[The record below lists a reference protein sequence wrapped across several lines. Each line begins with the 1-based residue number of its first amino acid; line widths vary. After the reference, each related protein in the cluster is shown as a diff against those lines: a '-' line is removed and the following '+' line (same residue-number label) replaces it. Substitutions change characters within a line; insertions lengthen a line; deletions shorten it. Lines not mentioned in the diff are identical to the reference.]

1 MKIIFVGVHHK
12 KGMKALDSRT
22 YTGRIID
29 LIIKEIG
36 DHQTEKINLFPTDY
50 MPNEVEKWDH
60 LEDFTTDN
68 NAIHIALGKVV
79 QKYLQ
84 GCHHKLDVNHPG
96 YVIRKG
102 KAAIKEYVRTVS
114 AKITKYIEKE
124 VVHTKQACNPNQ
136 LTPGWPGEE
145 ANISQV
151 LDNALDILTDMPDP
165 DEPQSTE
172 FLIAKMLLRNVAIL
186 LRKGYPATTPVR
198 TTLDPYDGRLSELPY
213 YAPTNE
219 ASSN

>member
-50 MPNEVEKWDH
+50 MPSEVEMWDY

-68 NAIHIALGKVV
+68 NAIHVALGKVV

-84 GCHHKLDVNHPG
+84 WCHHKLDVNHPG

-114 AKITKYIEKE
+114 AKIIKYIEEE
-124 VVHTKQACNPNQ
+124 VVHTNCVRCDSKVTATRKENVYCDNC
-136 LTPGWPGEE
+136 
-145 ANISQV
+145 ISEWV
-151 LDNALDILTDMPDP
+151 
-165 DEPQSTE
+165 
-172 FLIAKMLLRNVAIL
+172 
-186 LRKGYPATTPVR
+186 
-198 TTLDPYDGRLSELPY
+198 ELH
-213 YAPTNE
+213 
-219 ASSN
+219 